1 MSGPGR
7 NVGATERKERG
18 TGKMK
23 KKCEHIDQIFLRE
36 CKKDAVIIENKKYY
50 CADCYID
57 KFIGMYKRLRFKS
70 VDDRSKSID
79 KGWNRV

>member
-7 NVGATERKERG
+7 NVGVTGNRERG

-23 KKCEHIDQIFLRE
+23 EKCE

-50 CADCYID
+50 CGPCYVN
-57 KFIGMYKRLRFKS
+57 KFVRVRSKRLQ
-70 VDDRSKSID
+70 SKSLDNCNESTD

>member
-7 NVGATERKERG
+7 NVGVTGNGERG

-23 KKCEHIDQIFLRE
+23 EKCE

-50 CADCYID
+50 CGPCYVN
-57 KFIGMYKRLRFKS
+57 RFVRVRKGLQFKPMDNRYES
-70 VDDRSKSID
+70 TD
-79 KGWNRV
+79 KGKL

>member
-7 NVGATERKERG
+7 NVGVTGNGERG

-23 KKCEHIDQIFLRE
+23 EKCE

-50 CADCYID
+50 CGPCYVN
-57 KFIGMYKRLRFKS
+57 KFIRVHERLRLKS
-70 VDDRSKSID
+70 LHDSIESTN
-79 KGWNRV
+79 KGKQ